1 MGSLFKTPSYSP
13 PAAQKEADKLLEE
26 REARAEASEKKEL
39 RKLAAKRRAS
49 RGGGRLLFSQDR
61 AIPQLGVGGKMST
74 IQSYVRNPYEDERS
88 A

>member
-1 MGSLFKTPSYSP
+1 MGSLFKTPKYNP
-13 PAAQKEADKLLEE
+13 PPQQAEANKLLED
-26 REARAEASEKKEL
+26 RDARAEASEKKEL
-39 RKLAAKRRAS
+39 RKIAAKRRAT

-74 IQSYVRNPYEDERS
+74 IQSNVRNPYEDERS